1 MPTAKLVRNHL
12 EEEAEERCEE
22 QIADHPHATRDD
34 EMTWLTE
41 PEAGQPLKPGDP
53 GLRGW

>member
-41 PEAGQPLKPGDP
+41 PASGNKGGLEIKP
-53 GLRGW
+53 